1 MEVKPR
7 PPRCELYLQDEQ
19 CVHPEV
25 LKYYLCILVKGSLFL
40 HSEAIPRCL
49 LSASP
54 VQMP

>member
-25 LKYYLCILVKGSLFL
+25 LKYYLCILVKGSLVL